1 MIPTHF
7 FKLNLIVQVN
17 HNKSSPADNYDNFLY
32 LSLGRLWFLFFP
44 QTIVS
49 TAVVLEVHL
58 PPFCVHDLPI
68 SRFSLWVYQPS
79 IHGRLVWWRIPVFI
93 NMWDYLVKEII
104 GYKEMENFCGWQ
116 GKAQLV
122 ETEEISL
129 VLFDVVNTQL
139 SVFCVL
145 CSRTTCWWVLFVHH
159 IVTYIIDLLMCA

>member
-1 MIPTHF
+1 MSGMRDFNSKASAIFWSLGSLKPDDRTKAAQQTTMTIFYIWVWGACDFFFPSDHCEYNSCLGSRSSSILCTWPTHL
-7 FKLNLIVQVN
+7 KV
-17 HNKSSPADNYDNFLY
+17 
-32 LSLGRLWFLFFP
+32 LSL
-44 QTIVS
+44 S
-49 TAVVLEVHL
+49 
-58 PPFCVHDLPI
+58 I
-68 SRFSLWVYQPS
+68 SD
-79 IHGRLVWWRIPVFI
+79 IHGRLVLWRIPVFI

-159 IVTYIIDLLMCA
+159 IVTY